1 MGGACGTYVRRGD
14 ARGLGGYLNKRD
26 HREDLGL
33 DGNIAL

>member
-1 MGGACGTYVRRGD
+1 MASMGEERD
-14 ARGLGGYLNKRD
+14 ARGLGGYLNNRE